1 MIDEKEAKEEELR
14 KQKERERIAFLSCK
28 KKKYK
33 PYNTFKNFHIIKK

>member
-28 KKKYK
+28 KNKYK
-33 PYNTFKNFHIIKK
+33 IKSKIPLKSFKLL